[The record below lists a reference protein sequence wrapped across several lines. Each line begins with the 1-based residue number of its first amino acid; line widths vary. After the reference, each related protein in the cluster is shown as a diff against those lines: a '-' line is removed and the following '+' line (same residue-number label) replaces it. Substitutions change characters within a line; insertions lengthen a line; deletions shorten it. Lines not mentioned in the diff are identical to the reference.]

1 MKSDDEEHVSEG
13 TVTAGWQEHYVIVV
27 LSCSDKIK
35 LDKIVAKGDEDY
47 KELSDIRWQ
56 KIDEWSVDDAE
67 DEQIMI
73 NYEIHSLKEGMK

>member
-27 LSCSDKIK
+27 LSCSNKTK

-47 KELSDIRWQ
+47 KELSDIR
-56 KIDEWSVDDAE
+56 
-67 DEQIMI
+67 
-73 NYEIHSLKEGMK
+73 